1 MKKEQE
7 KVIEKFAEMQK
18 ERIVV
23 FPVGVDSK
31 GRAHGYIVQDD
42 RVWYVKDNKP
52 VPVKLK

>member
-1 MKKEQE
+1 MKKEQGNLM
-7 KVIEKFAEMQK
+7 EKFAEMQK
-18 ERIVV
+18 ERIAV

-31 GRAHGYIVQDD
+31 GRAHGYIVRDD